1 MYQATKEIS
10 RFFFKLIV
18 DEQHSLHQAHEFRNN
33 PKLGPQIIC
42 ILVIESHT
50 FKEKIKM
57 EIKNY
62 IEPNDKILQSKSD
75 RIQPR

>member
-10 RFFFKLIV
+10 RFFFFKLIV

-33 PKLGPQIIC
+33 PKLAPQIIC

-50 FKEKIKM
+50 FKEKSKW
-57 EIKNY
+57 KL
-62 IEPNDKILQSKSD
+62 KIT
-75 RIQPR
+75 